1 VIKHPSQNPVK
12 VGVNETL
19 AKMKRILAEDLF
31 AWIVPV
37 ADSVVVTS
45 NQ

>member
-1 VIKHPSQNPVK
+1 
-12 VGVNETL
+12 
-19 AKMKRILAEDLF
+19 MKRGLAEDPF

-37 ADSVVVTS
+37 AKMAFVTA

>member
-1 VIKHPSQNPVK
+1 VINHPSQNPVK
-12 VGVNETL
+12 VFVNETL
-19 AKMKRILAEDLF
+19 AKMKRGLAEDPF

-37 ADSVVVTS
+37 AKMAFVTA